1 MGGARHKYRMMRD
14 AADDFVFILLQTCEQ
29 GSQSMSGKGRISV
42 AVVHRMREQRPG
54 VEYSGGRHAAGRK
67 STCPDLERG
76 I

>member
-1 MGGARHKYRMMRD
+1 MMRD
-14 AADDFVFILLQTCEQ
+14 AVNDFVFILLQTCEQ
-29 GSQSMSGKGRISV
+29 GSQYVGEGRISV

-54 VEYSGGRHAAGRK
+54 VEYSGGGHAAGRK